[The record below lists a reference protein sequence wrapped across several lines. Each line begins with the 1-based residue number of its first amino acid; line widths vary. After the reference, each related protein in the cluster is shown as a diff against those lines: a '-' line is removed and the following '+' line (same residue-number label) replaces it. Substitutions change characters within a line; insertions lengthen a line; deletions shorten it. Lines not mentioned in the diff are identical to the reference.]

1 MTKAK
6 IIQFNINVN
15 LTAEMTASEWRS
27 RVSEKLQEDESDPEE
42 AALAQL
48 AEDFDG
54 EELCF
59 VPGGVDRA
67 WIAGTDTGLASI
79 I

>member
-54 EELCF
+54 EELHF
-59 VPGGVDRA
+59 IPGGVDRA
-67 WIAGTDTGLASI
+67 WIAGTYDGTASI